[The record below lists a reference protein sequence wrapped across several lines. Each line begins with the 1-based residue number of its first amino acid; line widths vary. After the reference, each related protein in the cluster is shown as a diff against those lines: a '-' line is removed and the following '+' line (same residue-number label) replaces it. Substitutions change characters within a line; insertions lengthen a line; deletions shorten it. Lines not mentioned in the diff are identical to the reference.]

1 MKKLMLSAFVAAG
14 FATLLTGAEPE
25 RRYVMVN
32 EKGEYNPSNVVVTS
46 EQIKRIEGHI
56 DDVNRT
62 AADANKAV
70 SNATE
75 EVNTVV
81 AGLVGNTAV
90 VYVDG
95 FIESI
100 GGVIDVDTNLC
111 AATIF
116 DFVKDG
122 GGEQTID
129 GVLYKGHQIY
139 FAYPEDVH
147 EAVSPAI
154 RYQYNLGGTNTWLYA
169 EQDDP
174 IGPSTI
180 EAHGRK
186 YENAYL
192 SVAWLPAELSQAF
205 FKVFTKIIESGGGMS
220 INIYG
225 GLRGY
230 YTGKIEIREPTDIKL
245 GGGLIMGWQKVKRY
259 DEPWDFANS
268 PLVDAYEEGSTFDIR
283 PYKYG
288 SQWRVAL
295 YVTAPSGATTVRGFY
310 EKAVEE
316 EGETYYEPVTFAKSY
331 YANDATYFITQIAIG
346 YTDKD
351 GAEAHATLYR
361 EGFAPEP

>member
-1 MKKLMLSAFVAAG
+1 MKKLMLSALVAAG

-220 INIYG
+220 LNIYG

-230 YTGKIEIREPTDIKL
+230 FTGKIEIREPTDIYVA
-245 GGGLIMGWQKVKRY
+245 GGLIMNWKKVQY
-259 DEPWDFANS
+259 HTEPWDFQQSMLPALY
-268 PLVDAYEEGSTFDIR
+268 PDCTFDLV
-283 PYKYG
+283 PCEVEG
-288 SQWRVAL
+288 QWRVGVKVIRPQGDFDICG
-295 YVTAPSGATTVRGFY
+295 YWGAYNEETVPP
-310 EKAVEE
+310 E
-316 EGETYYEPVTFAKSY
+316 
-331 YANDATYFITQIAIG
+331 
-346 YTDKD
+346 
-351 GAEAHATLYR
+351 
-361 EGFAPEP
+361 FAPRTFPSQFAATDALGMATEIRTEVENPDGSHVNFQIYRQGFIP